1 MSIKLSKGGFI
12 LIDYMS
18 LLRLG
23 LDKYNIDL
31 DKSYEIIIPGTYND
45 IINVYF
51 NKESSYKCPYCDS
64 AMCSIIGSKIVNI
77 RYSFKSNDNINLIL
91 HRRKFK
97 CSSCKSVSL
106 ESNPFSSNS
115 SNISYMT
122 EINIMGELRNPNNTF
137 KNISHKFG
145 VSDTYVSTLF
155 DRKFDAKRNKL
166 STVLSIDEIHSK
178 KLSKSSYCCVLFDP
192 IDNLIID
199 LLNSRRKEYLKHYF
213 SHIPLNERLK
223 VKYVSIDMWESY
235 KDITE
240 LYLPNAFICVDSF
253 HVIKHLSDC
262 FKAIRIRIMKKYSYL
277 KKENNQLYWYFKSF
291 WKLLMKDVNT
301 SDYIY
306 IQRFKS
312 YVSKGQII
320 DYMLSVSD
328 ELKLAYE
335 LKEDYRSFNRNIG
348 YDSKFL
354 YKELNDLI
362 YRFRESN
369 ILEYKEFYKLLNHW
383 KVEIVNSFIKYNGIR
398 ISNSHVERFNGKLRN
413 LIDISF
419 GLTNFIR
426 FKNRAFYCFNK
437 NTHMLAFKKKDN
449 NQRHFK
455 K

>member
-1 MSIKLSKGGFI
+1 M
-12 LIDYMS
+12 IDYMS

-23 LDKYNIDL
+23 LDKYNIDCT
-31 DKSYEIIIPGTYND
+31 KSYEIIIPGTYND

-51 NKESSYKCPYCDS
+51 NKEASYRCPRCNS
-64 AMCSIIGSKIVNI
+64 NMCSIIGSKINRI
-77 RYSFKSNDNINLIL
+77 KYSSTYSNNLEMIL

-97 CSSCKSVSL
+97 CLSCNSIFL
-106 ESNPFSSNS
+106 EFNPFSSNS
-115 SNISYMT
+115 SISIMT
-122 EINIMGELRNPNNTF
+122 EINIMDDIRNPTNTF
-137 KNISHKFG
+137 KDIAIKYN
-145 VSDTYVSTLF
+145 VSNTYVSTLF

-192 IDNLIID
+192 INNMIID
-199 LLNSRRKEYLKHYF
+199 ILNSRRKEYLKYYF
-213 SHIPLNERLK
+213 SHMPLNERLK

-235 KDITE
+235 KDIAE
-240 LYLPNAFICVDSF
+240 IYLPNAFICVDSF

-262 FKAIRIRIMKKYSYL
+262 FKTVRIRIMKKYSYL

-291 WKLLMKDVNT
+291 WKFLMKDVNT

-306 IQRFKS
+306 IQKFKT

-328 ELKLAYE
+328 ELRLAYE
-335 LKEDYRSFNRNIG
+335 LKEDYRSFNRNVG
-348 YDSKFL
+348 YDPKVL
-354 YKELNDLI
+354 YDELNNLI

-369 ILEYKEFYKLLNHW
+369 IEEYKEFYKLLNHW

-398 ISNSHVERFNGKLRN
+398 ISNSRVERFNGKLRN

-419 GLTNFIR
+419 GLSNFTR
-426 FKNRAFYCFNK
+426 FRNRAFYCFNK
-437 NTHMLAFKKKDN
+437 NTHMLAFKKKGN
-449 NQRHFK
+449 NQRHIK

>member
-1 MSIKLSKGGFI
+1 MKGGLI
-12 LIDYMS
+12 LIDYTS

-23 LDKYNIDL
+23 LDKYNIDCE
-31 DKSYEIIIPGTYND
+31 KSYEIITPGTYND

-51 NKESSYKCPYCDS
+51 YKANKYLCPTCNS
-64 AMCSIIGSKIVNI
+64 LNNKIIGSKVINV
-77 RYSFKSNDNINLIL
+77 RYSLTSNNNISLIL

-97 CSSCKSVSL
+97 CLNCKSIFL
-106 ESNPFSSNS
+106 ENNPFSSNA

-122 EINIMGELRNPNNTF
+122 EINIMDEIRNPTNTF
-137 KNISHKFG
+137 KDIAVKYS
-145 VSDTYVSTLF
+145 VSSTYVSTLF
-155 DRKFDAKRNKL
+155 DRKFDSKRNNL

-192 IDNLIID
+192 INNLVID
-199 LLNSRRKEYLKHYF
+199 ILSSRRKDFLKYYF

-262 FKAIRIRIMKKYSYL
+262 FKAIRIRIMKKFSYL

-291 WKLLMKDVNT
+291 WKLLMRDVNS

-306 IQRFKS
+306 INRHKS

-328 ELKLAYE
+328 ELRIAYE

-348 YDSKFL
+348 YDPNAL
-354 YKELNDLI
+354 LAQLNDLI

-369 ILEYKEFYKLLNHW
+369 IEEYKEFYKLLNHW
-383 KVEIVNSFIKYNGIR
+383 KIEIVNSFIVYKNIR
-398 ISNSHVERFNGKLRN
+398 ISNSRVERFNGKIRN
-413 LIDISF
+413 LINVSF

-426 FKNRAFYCFNK
+426 FRNRVFYCFNK
-437 NTHMLAFKKKDN
+437 NTHMLAFKKKEN
-449 NQRHFK
+449 NQRHIK

>member
-1 MSIKLSKGGFI
+1 MSIKLLKGGFI

-23 LDKYNIDL
+23 LDKYNIDCT
-31 DKSYEIIIPGTYND
+31 KSYEIISPSTYND
-45 IINVYF
+45 IINIYF
-51 NKESSYKCPYCDS
+51 NKEAPYKCHHCNS
-64 AMCSIIGSKIVNI
+64 NTCSIIGSKTVNI
-77 RYSFKSNDNINLIL
+77 KYSFKSSNSINLIL

-97 CSSCKSVSL
+97 CLSCNSVFL
-106 ESNPFSSNS
+106 ELNPFSSSN

-122 EINIMGELRNPNNTF
+122 ELNIMDELKNPTNTF
-137 KNISHKFG
+137 KDISIKYR

-155 DRKFDAKRNKL
+155 DRKFEAKRNKL

-192 IDNLIID
+192 IYNVIID
-199 LLNSRRKEYLKHYF
+199 ILNSRRKDYLKYYF

-235 KDITE
+235 KDISE

-262 FKAIRIRIMKKYSYL
+262 FKNIRIRIMKKYSYL
-277 KKENNQLYWYFKSF
+277 KKENDQLYWYFKSF
-291 WKLLMKDVNT
+291 WKFLMKDINT

-306 IQRFKS
+306 IRRFKT

-328 ELKLAYE
+328 ELRLAYE
-335 LKEDYRSFNRNIG
+335 LKEDYRSFNRNVG
-348 YDSKFL
+348 YDPKIL
-354 YKELNDLI
+354 YDELNNLI

-369 ILEYKEFYKLLNHW
+369 IEEYKEFYKLLNHW

-398 ISNSHVERFNGKLRN
+398 ISNSRVERFNGKLRN

-419 GLTNFIR
+419 GLSNFIR
-426 FKNRAFYCFNK
+426 FRNRAFYCFNK
-437 NTHMLAFKKKDN
+437 NTHMLAFKKKGN
-449 NQRHFK
+449 NQRHIK